1 MLLKSCK
8 LQKLKN
14 NDTSD
19 YNFISVIGYGT
30 FITRGLWKDKFNV
43 EVCTVINFTRIFPR
57 NSWFPY
63 VLQSKGSFKALK
75 FDVNEQELE
84 TFDRIEGV
92 FEGLFKRVNTEIY
105 LKNDRKSSA
114 FIYVPTDKT
123 IKSQNLLL
131 ELDKTDQWKEEIKK
145 CFEIVN
151 KFPELIS

>member
-1 MLLKSCK
+1 MIVNNSTGFK
-8 LQKLKN
+8 L
-14 NDTSD
+14 
-19 YNFISVIGYGT
+19 ISIIGYGT
-30 FITRGLWKDKFNV
+30 FITRNLWKDKKNV
-43 EVCTVINFTRIFPR
+43 EVCTVKNFTRIYPK

-63 VLQSKGSFKALK
+63 VLRSKGSFKALK

-84 TFDRIEGV
+84 TLDQIEGV

-105 LKNDRKSSA
+105 LKNDQKTSA

-123 IKSQNLLL
+123 IKSQNLFL

-145 CFEIVN
+145 YSEIVN

>member
-1 MLLKSCK
+1 LNI
-8 LQKLKN
+8 N
-14 NDTSD
+14 NSTNS
-19 YNFISVIGYGT
+19 NLISIVGYGT
-30 FITRGLWKDKFNV
+30 FITRGLWKSKFNV
-43 EVCTVINFTRIFPR
+43 EVCTVTNFTRIFPR

-63 VLQSKGSFKALK
+63 VLQSMGSFKALK

-84 TFDRIEGV
+84 TLDQIEGV

-123 IKSQNLLL
+123 IKSQNLFL

-145 CFEIVN
+145 CSEIVN

>member
-1 MLLKSCK
+1 LIVNNSTGFK
-8 LQKLKN
+8 L
-14 NDTSD
+14 
-19 YNFISVIGYGT
+19 ISIIGYGT
-30 FITRGLWKDKFNV
+30 FITRNLWKDKKNV
-43 EVCTVINFTRIFPR
+43 EVCTVKNFARIYPK

-84 TFDRIEGV
+84 ILDRIEGV

-105 LKNDRKSSA
+105 LKNNQEASA

-123 IKSQNLLL
+123 IKSQNLFL

-145 CFEIVN
+145 YSEIVN

>member
-1 MLLKSCK
+1 LIDNNSTGFK
-8 LQKLKN
+8 L
-14 NDTSD
+14 
-19 YNFISVIGYGT
+19 ISIIGYGT
-30 FITRGLWKDKFNV
+30 FITRNLWKDKKNV
-43 EVCTVINFTRIFPR
+43 EVCTVKNFTRIYPK

-75 FDVNEQELE
+75 FDVNGQELE
-84 TFDRIEGV
+84 TLDQIEGV
-92 FEGLFKRVNTEIY
+92 FEGLFKRVDTEIS

-123 IKSQNLLL
+123 IQSQNLFL

-145 CFEIVN
+145 HSEIVN

>member
-1 MLLKSCK
+1 MIVNNSKGFK
-8 LQKLKN
+8 L
-14 NDTSD
+14 
-19 YNFISVIGYGT
+19 ISIIGYGT
-30 FITRGLWKDKFNV
+30 FVTRNLWKDKKNV
-43 EVCTVINFTRIFPR
+43 EVCTVKNFARIYPK

-84 TFDRIEGV
+84 ILDRIEGV

-105 LKNDRKSSA
+105 LKNNQEASA

-123 IKSQNLLL
+123 IKSQNLFL

-145 CFEIVN
+145 YSEIAN

>member
-1 MLLKSCK
+1 LIVNNSTGFK
-8 LQKLKN
+8 L
-14 NDTSD
+14 
-19 YNFISVIGYGT
+19 ISIIGYGT
-30 FITRGLWKDKFNV
+30 FITRNLWKDKKNV
-43 EVCTVINFTRIFPR
+43 EVCTVKNFARIYPK

-63 VLQSKGSFKALK
+63 VLRSKGSFKALK

-84 TFDRIEGV
+84 SLDRIEGV

-105 LKNDRKSSA
+105 LKNDQKTSA

-123 IKSQNLLL
+123 IKSQNLFL

-145 CFEIVN
+145 YSEIVN

>member
-1 MLLKSCK
+1 MIVNNSTGFK
-8 LQKLKN
+8 L
-14 NDTSD
+14 
-19 YNFISVIGYGT
+19 ISIIGYGT
-30 FITRGLWKDKFNV
+30 FITRNLWKDKKNV
-43 EVCTVINFTRIFPR
+43 EVCIVKNFARIYPK

-84 TFDRIEGV
+84 ILDRIEGV

-105 LKNDRKSSA
+105 LKNNQEASA

-123 IKSQNLLL
+123 IKSQNLFL

-145 CFEIVN
+145 YSEIVN

>member
-1 MLLKSCK
+1 MIVNNSKGFK
-8 LQKLKN
+8 L
-14 NDTSD
+14 
-19 YNFISVIGYGT
+19 ISIIGYGT
-30 FITRGLWKDKFNV
+30 FVTRNLWKDKKNV
-43 EVCTVINFTRIFPR
+43 EVCTVKNFARIYPK

-84 TFDRIEGV
+84 ILDRIEGV

-105 LKNDRKSSA
+105 LKNNQEASA

-123 IKSQNLLL
+123 IKSQNLFL

-145 CFEIVN
+145 YSEIVN

>member
-1 MLLKSCK
+1 MIVNNSTGFK
-8 LQKLKN
+8 L
-14 NDTSD
+14 
-19 YNFISVIGYGT
+19 ISIIGYGT
-30 FITRGLWKDKFNV
+30 FITRNLWKDKKNV
-43 EVCTVINFTRIFPR
+43 EVCTVKNFARIYPK

-75 FDVNEQELE
+75 FDVNERELE
-84 TFDRIEGV
+84 ILDRIEGV

-105 LKNDRKSSA
+105 LKNNQEASA

-123 IKSQNLLL
+123 IKSQNLFL

-145 CFEIVN
+145 YSEIVN

>member
-1 MLLKSCK
+1 M
-8 LQKLKN
+8 
-14 NDTSD
+14 
-19 YNFISVIGYGT
+19 
-30 FITRGLWKDKFNV
+30 
-43 EVCTVINFTRIFPR
+43 
-57 NSWFPY
+57 
-63 VLQSKGSFKALK
+63 GSFKALK

-84 TFDRIEGV
+84 TLDQIEGV

-123 IKSQNLLL
+123 IKSQNLFL

-145 CFEIVN
+145 CSEIVN

>member
-1 MLLKSCK
+1 LIVNNSTGFK
-8 LQKLKN
+8 L
-14 NDTSD
+14 
-19 YNFISVIGYGT
+19 ISIIGYGT
-30 FITRGLWKDKFNV
+30 FITRNLWKDKKNV
-43 EVCTVINFTRIFPR
+43 EVCIVKNFARIYPK

-84 TFDRIEGV
+84 ILDRIEGV

-105 LKNDRKSSA
+105 LKNNQEASA

-123 IKSQNLLL
+123 IKSQNLFL

-145 CFEIVN
+145 YSEIVN

>member
-1 MLLKSCK
+1 LIANNSTGFK
-8 LQKLKN
+8 L
-14 NDTSD
+14 
-19 YNFISVIGYGT
+19 ISIIGYGT
-30 FITRGLWKDKFNV
+30 FITRNLWKDKKNV
-43 EVCTVINFTRIFPR
+43 EVCTVKNFTRIYPK

-63 VLQSKGSFKALK
+63 VLRSKGSFKALK

-84 TFDRIEGV
+84 TLDQIEGV

-105 LKNDRKSSA
+105 LKNNQKSCA

-123 IKSQNLLL
+123 IKSQNLFP

-145 CFEIVN
+145 YSEIVN